1 VEAKNLD
8 YPEEWKEFV
17 DIYEHTD
24 HENADPNAKLD
35 LDGEFK
41 EELLDEALALN
52 EDFLVNAQF

>member
-1 VEAKNLD
+1 MD

-17 DIYEHTD
+17 DIYEHSD